1 MSGSDPVCIKGHF
14 PCRVKGLQIKLHIF
28 TKAGNGKDWK
38 YWFLILLFLEIV
50 LDMYSE
56 TYFPWDRT
64 LYFLPERCLKDVF
77 GKDCFSD
84 VMEIKSIEANFYLSL
99 PMNIAW
105 WACRPATKWGSGLL
119 LPAFPSFPLQPRL
132 CRKALPKGRSKGGT
146 CSEMT
151 SWETYC
157 LAKRCRGNRQEEEW
171 YT

>member
-1 MSGSDPVCIKGHF
+1 
-14 PCRVKGLQIKLHIF
+14 
-28 TKAGNGKDWK
+28 
-38 YWFLILLFLEIV
+38 
-50 LDMYSE
+50 MYSE

-84 VMEIKSIEANFYLSL
+84 VMEIKSIGANFYLSL
-99 PMNIAW
+99 SMNIAW

-151 SWETYC
+151 RWETYC
-157 LAKRCRGNRQEEEW
+157 LAKRCRGNSQEEEW
-171 YT
+171 YNIGCQKMEDRVAAYKKRYWIGRCQLQDEGMCEFTWKPHWNGANFSHHFRK